1 MRLLTSTVIALIAA
15 LGSGLIAAPSNRPRD
30 AKVIV
35 TFADRPGDKIQDDH
49 GGTYTDGV
57 GNVVAYIATA
67 SNNGALIFSSNTQ
80 NTLGRTLQFSFDAC
94 LLVPTS
100 LCTPPSTS
108 LNESSKILG
117 DALRNGTEPVG
128 GMMGMAVGEELAFWA
143 KIDIPLDS
151 DPAYWNVCFDS
162 RKAIGPCGAAPGGT
176 STDAH
181 IRRDAADHW
190 TIFANVAD
198 RADLVK
204 DSQTNKK
211 TRTFTLMGTYSMPFS
226 FTVQCVNAAD
236 CL

>member
-1 MRLLTSTVIALIAA
+1 MRLLISTVIALIAA

-35 TFADRPGDKIQDDH
+35 SFADRATDKIQDDQV
-49 GGTYTDGV
+49 GTYEDGV
-57 GNVVAYIATA
+57 GGVVAYIATA
-67 SNNGALIFSSNTQ
+67 SDNGALIFGTNTQ
-80 NTLGRTLQFSFDAC
+80 NTLGRTLQFFFDTC
-94 LLVPTS
+94 LVAS
-100 LCTPPSTS
+100 CSPPSAY

-117 DALRNGTEPVG
+117 NALRNGTEPVG
-128 GMMGMAVGEELAFWA
+128 GLMGMAVGEELALWA

-162 RKAIGPCGAAPGGT
+162 RKTIGPCGAAPGGT

-181 IRRDAADHW
+181 IRRDASGQW
-190 TIFANVAD
+190 TIFANVDD
-198 RADLVK
+198 RADLIR
-204 DSQTNKK
+204 DSQTKK
-211 TRTFTLMGTYSMPFS
+211 SRTFTLMGTYSMPFS